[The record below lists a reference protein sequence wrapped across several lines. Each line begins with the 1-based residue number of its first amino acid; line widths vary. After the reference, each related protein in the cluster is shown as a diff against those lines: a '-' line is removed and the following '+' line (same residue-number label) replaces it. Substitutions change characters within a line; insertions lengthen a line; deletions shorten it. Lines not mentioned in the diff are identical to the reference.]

1 MNYHCLKNESGKT
14 LRAALTLPPCWLGNV
29 PEGQEKQ
36 SDDIIQKLMVICI
49 LSFQGPTASFAIQQG
64 VVLVSCDRFV

>member
-1 MNYHCLKNESGKT
+1 MNESGKT

-36 SDDIIQKLMVICI
+36 SDDIIQKLKLIYI
-49 LSFQGPTASFAIQQG
+49 LSFQGPTASFAMRPSRCFFNH
-64 VVLVSCDRFV
+64 VTVSWDPLSS